1 MKRNFITL
9 IICGLTLSGFSQS
22 NITKW
27 DFNSLINDA
36 LTSTGVTTPS
46 FGTGSLSTVGGT
58 TSTFATGNIN
68 DLNLSD
74 NSGFNTS
81 GFPAQSTNAKTAG
94 IQINASTVG
103 FNEVVLEF
111 YQRLSNTA
119 ANTWVLQ
126 YTLDNTGVSTGGSV
140 VWTDAT
146 TYTFTPAATGTGDTW
161 YLRTFDFSAVTGL
174 DNNVNAGF
182 RVVSNFD
189 PITGLYQS
197 ARSTSVYGTTGTSR
211 FDLITLKEAGGT
223 ASIATASNYQ
233 IVTESAGTIN
243 IPVTFANANNAVAK
257 VVFEVSG
264 YSSGAL
270 SSDFNWTINDTLTI
284 AAGFNGIV
292 NFPITI
298 TDDVLAEKAET
309 IILKIKSGA
318 NSLVSTTSY
327 FQIIY
332 IKDNDYQAPVGTNE
346 LNMSLLT
353 SFSNG
358 PTGTNSAEI
367 VVYDSSNYRLYIAN
381 SIGAKLDIIN
391 FSNPSNP
398 TLINS
403 ISVLPYGNINSV
415 TAHNGVVAMAI
426 ENSNPQLNGSI
437 VFVDQ
442 NGVFLSQVAAGAMP
456 DMITFNKDF
465 TKVLTANEGE
475 GSTTLDPEGSVT
487 IVDLTPGYAAL
498 TNANATTIPLT
509 QFNGQEVALR
519 AQGIRI
525 FSTSASVAQDL
536 EPEYIAISDD
546 NTKAFVSLQE
556 NNAMLVINLLTSQ
569 IIEIRALGYS
579 NYSSGNAMDASD
591 QTGQIL
597 ITSLPVKGAYMPD
610 AIAYSTINGQGYL
623 FSANEGDS
631 REVGAV
637 IDANRISTMNLDLTA
652 FPDQLILKNSRF
664 AGRLN
669 GLKYSGDTDNDG
681 DIDEIHVMGG
691 RSFSIWNAATGS
703 LVFDSK
709 DLIEQIIAAHPIYS
723 AIFNAS
729 NSIGAPSLKNRSD
742 DKGPEPE
749 GITVAEVNGNNYL
762 FVALERVGGAMIFN
776 INDPNN
782 PVYVGYKNNRSTT
795 ISGPD
800 LGSEGMIYISADASP
815 NGNALLI
822 LANEVSSTL
831 SIYQLNTCS
840 EVAGAEITPSATA
853 ICQGQNTTLTIP
865 GAAGSTVQWYLNNQ
879 IIPGAIGNSFSASQN
894 GEYEVFVQSSLYQ
907 CNDTSTAVQLV
918 VNALPVVTATI
929 SNNTICTGE
938 SVTAVG
944 GGALSYI
951 WNNGVSNNVAFSPSF
966 SALYTVTGT
975 DANGCQNTGSVNLTV
990 NALPVVLANVTNN
1003 VICAGESVVFTGSG
1017 AQSYTWDNS
1026 VVDNTAI
1033 NPSSSANFTVVGT
1046 DANGCENTSS
1056 INLTVNALPIVL
1068 ANVTNNV
1075 ICAGESVVFTGSGAQ
1090 SYTWDNSVVDNT
1102 AINPSSSANFTVV
1115 GTDANGC
1122 ENTSSVNLTV
1132 NALPIVLANVTDN
1145 EICIGESVVFTG
1157 SGAQS
1162 YTWDNI
1168 VVDNTAI
1175 NPSSSANFTVVGID
1189 ANGCENTSSVN
1200 LTVNALPIVLAN
1212 VTNNVICAG
1221 ESVVFS
1227 GSGAQSYTWDNSV
1240 VDNTAINPSS
1250 SANFTVVGTDA
1261 NGCENTSSVNLTV
1274 NQIPAFALGD
1284 DTTVC
1289 ENNLPID
1296 LIAQAGFVSYNWNT
1310 GAITAT
1316 ISVNQAGTY
1325 SVTITD
1331 VNGCSNMD
1339 EIAVVTDPCLG
1350 LNELTSNL
1358 NIYPNP
1364 TTGFINID
1372 FGRNISNGLIQL
1384 FDSKGSLVLSSIAD
1398 GTSYNFNLTTFSNG
1412 VYYIRLVDQDQVQQI
1427 KVIKE

>member
-1 MKRNFITL
+1 LSQKLYIMKRNFITL
-9 IICGLTLSGFSQS
+9 IICGLTLSGFGQS

-36 LTSTGVTTPS
+36 LTSTGVSTPS

-58 TSTFATGNIN
+58 TSTFATGHVN
-68 DLNLSD
+68 DLISSD
-74 NSGFNTS
+74 NSALNTT
-81 GFPAQSTNAKTAG
+81 GYPTQSTNAKTAG
-94 IQINASTVG
+94 IQFNASTVG
-103 FNEVVLEF
+103 FNKVVLEF

-126 YTLDNTGVSTGGSV
+126 YTIDNTGVSTGGIV

-146 TYTFTPAATGTGDTW
+146 TYTFTPAPIGTGDTW

-174 DNNVNAGF
+174 NNNANAGF

-197 ARSTSVYGTTGTSR
+197 ARSTSTYGTTGTSR
-211 FDLITLKEAGGT
+211 FDLITLKEAEGT

-233 IVTESAGTIN
+233 IVTESIGTIT
-243 IPVTFANANNAVAK
+243 IPVTFANANNALAK

-264 YSSGAL
+264 YSSGSL
-270 SSDFNWTINDTLTI
+270 SSDFNWTVNDTLTI

-298 TDDVLAEKAET
+298 TDDVLSEKAET
-309 IILKIKSGA
+309 VILKIKPDR
-318 NSLVSTTSY
+318 NTLVSTTSY
-327 FQIIY
+327 YQIIY
-332 IKDNDYQAPVGTNE
+332 VKDNDYQAPIGTNE

-358 PTGTNSAEI
+358 AAGSNSAEI
-367 VVYDSSNYRLYIAN
+367 VVYDSTNFRLYIAN
-381 SIGAKLDIIN
+381 SIGAKLDIID
-391 FSNPSNP
+391 FSNPSIP

-403 ISVLPYGNINSV
+403 ISVAPYGNINSV

-426 ENSNPQLNGSI
+426 ENSNAQLNGSI

-475 GSTTLDPEGSVT
+475 PNATYSADPEGSVT

-546 NTKAFVSLQE
+546 NTKAYVSLQE

-569 IIEIRALGYS
+569 IIEIRPLGYS

-631 REVGAV
+631 REFGSV
-637 IDANRISTMNLDLTA
+637 IDANRISTLNLDLTA
-652 FPDQLILKNSRF
+652 FPDQLILKNNRF

-681 DIDEIHVMGG
+681 DLDEIHVMGG

-729 NSIGAPSLKNRSD
+729 NSIGVPTLKNRSD

-800 LGSEGMIYISADASP
+800 LGSEGMIYISAEASP
-815 NGNALLI
+815 NGNSLLI

-840 EVAGAEITPSATA
+840 QVAGAEITPNATVL
-853 ICQGQNTTLTIP
+853 CQGENTTLTIP

-879 IIPGAIGNSFSASQN
+879 IIPGATANSFVASQN
-894 GEYEVFVQSSLYQ
+894 GEYEVFVQNSLYQ

-918 VNALPVVTATI
+918 VNALPVVLANVT
-929 SNNTICTGE
+929 NNVICTGE
-938 SVTAVG
+938 SVVFTGSGAQSYTWDNSVVDNTAM
-944 GGALSYI
+944 
-951 WNNGVSNNVAFSPSF
+951 NPSS
-966 SALYTVTGT
+966 SANFTVVGT
-975 DANGCQNTGSVNLTV
+975 DANGCENTSSVNLTV
-990 NALPVVLANVTNN
+990 NALPIVLANVTNN

-1017 AQSYTWDNS
+1017 AQSYTWDNG

-1033 NPSSSANFTVVGT
+1033 NQSSSANFTVVGT

-1056 INLTVNALPIVL
+1056 VNLTVNQLPIVL

-1102 AINPSSSANFTVV
+1102 AINQSSSANFTVV

-1132 NALPIVLANVTDN
+1132 NQLPIVLANVTDN
-1145 EICIGESVVFTG
+1145 VICVGESVVFT
-1157 SGAQS
+1157 
-1162 YTWDNI
+1162 
-1168 VVDNTAI
+1168 
-1175 NPSSSANFTVVGID
+1175 
-1189 ANGCENTSSVN
+1189 
-1200 LTVNALPIVLAN
+1200 
-1212 VTNNVICAG
+1212 
-1221 ESVVFS
+1221 

-1250 SANFTVVGTDA
+1250 SANFNVVGTDA

-1310 GAITAT
+1310 GALTAT

-1331 VNGCSNMD
+1331 VNGCSNTD
-1339 EIAVVTDPCLG
+1339 AIAVVTDPCLG
-1350 LNELTSNL
+1350 LNELTFNL

-1364 TTGFINID
+1364 TTGLINID
-1372 FGRNISNGLIQL
+1372 FGRNISDGLIQL
-1384 FDSKGSLVLSSIAD
+1384 FDSKGSLVLSSVID
-1398 GTSYNFNLTTFSNG
+1398 GTSHNLNLTTFSNG
-1412 VYYIRLVDQDQVQQI
+1412 VYYIRLIDQDQVQQI
-1427 KVIKE
+1427 KIIKE